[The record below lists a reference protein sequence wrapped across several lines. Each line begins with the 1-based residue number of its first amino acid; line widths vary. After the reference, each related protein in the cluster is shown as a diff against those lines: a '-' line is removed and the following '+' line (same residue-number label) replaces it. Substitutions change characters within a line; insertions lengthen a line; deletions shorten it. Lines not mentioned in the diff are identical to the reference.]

1 MMKLTK
7 VNAPKNNINCKKAI
21 SGLFTAVTL
30 LTILAGNSSF
40 IAEGIGQTLEE
51 TRRTML
57 EALPIGEEI
66 TAVKI
71 STPSRSMFR
80 KADREIHLNMSAMI
94 KELNSFQIGYTENF
108 AADQYINRQFKQEYM
123 IFYTLER
130 SEKSDIVLTNQF
142 DAENI
147 DINLNRKFLVADNH
161 IIMQYY
167 LNNYSTNNPIEI
179 TAADLLITET
189 FYTEN
194 NG

>member
-161 IIMQYY
+161 IITQYY